1 MIDEHQ
7 ARLESFVSC
16 RCNDQSRVGIDR
28 AEDDRSSELSY
39 VEPTIAGASPAT
51 IPSSAPLESSSD
63 ESREGREEDREDRED
78 REEPGNYEVH
88 SLLLST

>member
-1 MIDEHQ
+1 VIDEHQ

-16 RCNDQSRVGIDR
+16 RCCDQSRIGIDR

-51 IPSSAPLESSSD
+51 IPSSAPVESPPD
-63 ESREGREEDREDRED
+63 ESREGSEEDRDD
-78 REEPGNYEVH
+78 REESGNYEVH